1 MCQLFVEGSMLNENP
16 SLKPLYYAF
25 LPDRVTLSVLKSI
38 PLSFAYK
45 VMDDMEDFDISKK

>member
-1 MCQLFVEGSMLNENP
+1 MCWCLLKEGMIKENP
-16 SLKPLYYAF
+16 ALKPLYYAF

-38 PLSFAYK
+38 PLGFAYK

>member
-1 MCQLFVEGSMLNENP
+1 MLFVAEEMIKENP

-45 VMDDMEDFDISKK
+45 VMDDMEEFDISKRYD